1 MSFNI
6 VRGHFA
12 PPAAVQ
18 IKELAKDVKGIA
30 KEFKT
35 TPAVLHY
42 TAMQSGNAP
51 DFFYQCIKTITEK
64 NVDYLPAALK
74 QYFLP
79 QWVEDQEHR
88 LTQEQKNQINA
99 QMLALKLNASLS
111 DEDLKK
117 IKLKN
122 WIEFN
127 RSIGNI
133 GSLKEFIKCNKT
145 NKAYWKELLANLKNL
160 FGVNKLKVKEDY
172 DIKTYFDSDNFK
184 KTETDETKPE
194 YIIGDSEK
202 IIKEQK
208 EAFNS
213 LQLPIELINS
223 KEELRTTFETLFEKG
238 RKSKDYSFYSV
249 PLNQTI
255 FNTTIQNIKDKMG
268 KIGLNSAYK
277 KAVMEYQQSQFKNW
291 GIDKEMVTDEQGN
304 EIGSLITIPQT
315 KEDET
320 NFENRYQVIQTHSCE
335 SWCIHQANAESY
347 IEKGKMIIYMPKNSK
362 ENVGFSY
369 KGNQITEI
377 ETSENDLINPANIE
391 RIDVILNT
399 PLAKNKVEPDLS
411 ETIKYQLYTTR
422 NTKEAWEHI
431 LSDFN
436 FAPNAE
442 KYSYAYIID
451 NQPYI
456 LDSNSI
462 KPKEIK
468 DLNKAF
474 KNNDNDNITNNLNN
488 FNIKY
493 LNKLKERVGNAEY
506 VFNYLFPDDL
516 VIINQTFNNNDNVR
530 NDLDQ
535 LNRTYFNN
543 FQTKIINAANVLE
556 SLPIEHLSVLN
567 RLFGNSNDEV
577 LKNHLKQ
584 LNITYLNTLQIHT
597 RNAQNARSYL
607 STNNLSDLNK
617 LFENNTDEEVKDNLK
632 QLNITY
638 LSALRTQTINS
649 EYAWSNLPINNLSD
663 LNKLFE
669 NNADEEIKDNLN
681 QLNSTYLDTLYGQ
694 LRNKDQIHCT
704 LQDNM
709 MEVLNK
715 IFGDNPEYEDRL
727 NEIGQIFIRIKEE
740 EERSWNEIAMSLSL

>member
-1 MSFNI
+1 MNYHI
-6 VRGHFA
+6 IRGHFA
-12 PPAAVQ
+12 PPVAEQIRTHKLAFIKDKLNTSIPILTQIEENSGDNKFLDRCEQALVQ
-18 IKELAKDVKGIA
+18 KK
-30 KEFKT
+30 
-35 TPAVLHY
+35 PS
-42 TAMQSGNAP
+42 MM
-51 DFFYQCIKTITEK
+51 
-64 NVDYLPAALK
+64 PAALK
-74 QYFLP
+74 TYFIP
-79 QWVEDQEHR
+79 QWEADIRHPLNPEKK
-88 LTQEQKNQINA
+88 EQLEEK
-99 QMLALKLNASLS
+99 MFELKRAASLS
-111 DEDLKK
+111 DEDFRLIRLNNWGFFNQSIRDIEAIQDYSDKHK
-117 IKLKN
+117 EDWDKYIKD
-122 WIEFN
+122 
-127 RSIGNI
+127 
-133 GSLKEFIKCNKT
+133 IKT
-145 NKAYWKELLANLKNL
+145 IY
-160 FGVNKLKVKEDY
+160 GIKVKKDY
-172 DIKTYFDSDNFK
+172 DIKTYFNSDNFK
-184 KTETDETKPE
+184 KTETDETEPE
-194 YIIGDSEK
+194 FMIGDSKK

-208 EAFNS
+208 EVFNS
-213 LQLPIELINS
+213 LNLPGELIDS

-255 FNTTIQNIKDKMG
+255 FNNTIQIIEKEKGN
-268 KIGLNSAYK
+268 IGLNSAYK

-291 GIDKEMVTDEQGN
+291 GIDKKMVTDEQGN

-315 KEDET
+315 KKDEL

-347 IEKGKMIIYMPKNSK
+347 IEDGKMIIYMPKNSK

-436 FAPNAE
+436 FAPNADQ
-442 KYSYAYIID
+442 YSYSYIMD

-474 KNNDNDNITNNLNN
+474 KNNDNNNIKNNLNN

-535 LNRTYFNN
+535 LNRSYFNN
-543 FQTKIINAANVLE
+543 FQTKIINAANGRDFSEVNGVDDEREIKSVGHGTTASKDIDNYQDVSSLIYFLSEMISTRLRRYGVEGKTVCVDLRDTDLHHVTRQKALSRYTVLTKDIAKAAIE
-556 SLPIEHLSVLN
+556 LTKDNWNPSQSLP
-567 RLFGNSNDEV
+567 
-577 LKNHLKQ
+577 
-584 LNITYLNTLQIHT
+584 
-597 RNAQNARSYL
+597 
-607 STNNLSDLNK
+607 
-617 LFENNTDEEVKDNLK
+617 
-632 QLNITY
+632 
-638 LSALRTQTINS
+638 LRTVS
-649 EYAWSNLPINNLSD
+649 
-663 LNKLFE
+663 F
-669 NNADEEIKDNLN
+669 
-681 QLNSTYLDTLYGQ
+681 
-694 LRNKDQIHCT
+694 
-704 LQDNM
+704 
-709 MEVLNK
+709 
-715 IFGDNPEYEDRL
+715 
-727 NEIGQIFIRIKEE
+727 
-740 EERSWNEIAMSLSL
+740 